1 MVNYTSHMIGN
12 NESKLNYLIDM
23 EKILNEN
30 PFSFV
35 DKLVPYEKFLDIT
48 HKMAGMD
55 LMDTGCDEKKAMVL
69 SHLLDNQLN
78 LKDYCRKIRIGDLIE
93 SLCEL
98 CHLISDLAHQ
108 VWIQLFIQMFNSL
121 NLKQQQTLH
130 GELTPFVSSGIHC
143 IQKQCQLSV
152 LNTFIESFALG
163 TNLQVAMFLKPS
175 LLTYIAKN
183 HNVWH
188 RIILLLE
195 NSLYSDA
202 YLNNE
207 SITQHGPHH
216 HASQHPQQLQH
227 TSSSAHSLVSDLI
240 KQPLSIRT
248 IQHETFNALAHL
260 FAQLKEDD
268 YRTGLWMKRSVHEN
282 TKLALSYEQQG
293 KLLFFQNNK
302 CDPID
307 MARRVS
313 PIR

>member
-1 MVNYTSHMIGN
+1 MSDYSDTG
-12 NESKLNYLIDM
+12 LNCLIDI

-35 DKLVPYEKFLDIT
+35 DKLVPGEKFLDIT
-48 HKMAGMD
+48 NNMSGVD
-55 LMDTGCDEKKAMVL
+55 LMDTGFDEKNARVL
-69 SHLLDNQLN
+69 SDLLENQLN
-78 LKDYCRKIRIGDLIE
+78 LKQYCLKIKIGDLIE

-98 CHLISDLAHQ
+98 CHIINDLAHQ

-163 TNLQVAMFLKPS
+163 TNLQVALFLKPS

-202 YLNNE
+202 YLNSE
-207 SITQHGPHH
+207 PSAQHAHNHH
-216 HASQHPQQLQH
+216 GANLSQQQQQNQG
-227 TSSSAHSLVSDLI
+227 HSLVSDLI

-260 FAQLKEDD
+260 FSQLKEDD
-268 YRTGLWMKRSVHEN
+268 YRTGLWMKRSIHEN
-282 TKLALSYEQQG
+282 TKLALCYEQQG
-293 KLLFFQNNK
+293 KLNFIF
-302 CDPID
+302 C
-307 MARRVS
+307 
-313 PIR
+313 